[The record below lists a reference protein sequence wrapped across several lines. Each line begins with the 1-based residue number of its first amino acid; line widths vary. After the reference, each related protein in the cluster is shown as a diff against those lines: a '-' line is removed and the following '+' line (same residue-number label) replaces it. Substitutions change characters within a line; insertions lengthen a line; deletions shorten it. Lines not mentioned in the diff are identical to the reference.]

1 MANEKPFAGSV
12 IKIDGTVVARVSSVR
27 RAGTAN
33 VADVTG
39 AENVSGDLAVI
50 QRKTTSREYQL
61 EIAGVTI
68 SAAGPVELEAGQ
80 SALKTAFE
88 AGTTVVLQTLDANG
102 KGHDDTSLIT
112 AYNQEASVGEVY
124 KFSAT
129 LVVNSTATV

>member
-12 IKIDGTVVARVSSVR
+12 IKIDGVVVARVNSVR
-27 RAGTAN
+27 RSGTAS

-61 EIAGVTI
+61 EIAGITLEG
-68 SAAGPVELEAGQ
+68 SGPIELEPGQ
-80 SALKTAFE
+80 SALKVAFE
-88 AGTTVVLQTLDANG
+88 AGTEVVLQTLDANG

-112 AYNQEASVGEVY
+112 AYNQEAAVGDVY